1 MSQVADAVSS
11 FWRAMRLLVTS
22 SIRVAPWQA
31 VLCLAE
37 TSGVILQLLQPLCL
51 AWFVA
56 GAVAH
61 DTSSMTHAAGVFVAQ
76 IAVSRALVWLGMN
89 ARAGQL
95 ERVSYA
101 FDARIAE
108 ITASVPTIDHLDD
121 PYYLDQL
128 QIMREERGS
137 LGLAVNTLLNSLNGL
152 AGVVGVIALA
162 VTADWRML
170 LVAVAGIPG
179 VLVGPLLARWQG
191 RAEAAG
197 AERGRLAAHL
207 MQVGSSPAGG
217 GEIRVFGLADPLR
230 SRLAAATRAWW
241 APKVGLALK
250 ESMVNVAVQ
259 VVFYGAAGAVLAFL
273 VRDAIAGRVSVGELT
288 LALLLVGRLQAVSGS
303 LRGIIH
309 NIAAMTRT
317 AGRFLW
323 LVDETARIRAAHAGR
338 DTPPARLTGG
348 LVLDQIAYRYP
359 RHGSPALDDVSLT
372 LPAGHVIALVGENGA
387 GKSTLVNLITGML
400 TPTSGSIRIDG
411 MDLRSLDPAAWR
423 SRLAGA
429 FQDHV
434 RFEFQVR
441 ETVGIGDLPALDN
454 ESEVRRAIHAGAAE
468 AVLASLPHGVHTQL
482 GVTWPG
488 GVDLSGGQW
497 QRLAIARGM
506 MRGTPLIRVLDE
518 PTAALDAATEHE
530 LFDRY
535 AQAAKTGRDNG
546 TITILVT
553 HRFSTVAAAD
563 LVVVLDSGHVIEQG
577 THTELIARGG
587 HYSDLYELQAR
598 GYR

>member
-1 MSQVADAVSS
+1 MNRVVGALRAS
-11 FWRAMRLLVTS
+11 WRAMRLLVTC
-22 SIRVAPWQA
+22 SIQVAPWQA
-31 VLCLAE
+31 VLCMAE
-37 TSGVILQLLQPLCL
+37 TVGVVVQLLRPLYL
-51 AWFVA
+51 AWFVS
-56 GAVAH
+56 GAVAR
-61 DTSSMTHAAGVFVAQ
+61 DTALMALAAGAFVAQ
-76 IAVSRALVWLGMN
+76 IAVGRALVWLGMN

-108 ITASVPTIDHLDD
+108 ISASVPTVEHLDD

-162 VTADWRML
+162 ATADWRML
-170 LVAVAGIPG
+170 LVAVAGVPG
-179 VLVGPLLARWQG
+179 VLAGPLLARWQG
-191 RAEAAG
+191 KAEAAG
-197 AERGRLAAHL
+197 AEPGRLAAHL
-207 MQVGSSPAGG
+207 MQVGTSAPGG
-217 GEIRVFGLADPLR
+217 SEIRVLGLGDPLR
-230 SRLAAATRAWW
+230 ARLAAATRAWW
-241 APKVGLALK
+241 APKVGLALR
-250 ESMVNVAVQ
+250 ESVVNVAVQ
-259 VVFYGAAGAVLAFL
+259 VVFYGAAGAILALL
-273 VRDAIAGRVSVGELT
+273 VRDAITGTVSVAELT
-288 LALLLVGRLQAVSGS
+288 LALLLVGRLQGVSGS

-309 NIAAMTRT
+309 NVAAMTRT

-323 LVDETARIRAAHAGR
+323 LVDEGARIRAGHGGG
-338 DTPPARLTGG
+338 TPPAKLSHA
-348 LVLDQIAYRYP
+348 LVLDRVSYRYP
-359 RHGSPALDDVSLT
+359 RQERAALDDISLT
-372 LPAGHVIALVGENGA
+372 LPAGRVIALVAENGA

-400 TPTSGSIRIDG
+400 TPTSGSIRVDG
-411 MDLRSLDPAAWR
+411 VDQATLDPAAWR

-434 RFEFQVR
+434 RFEFR
-441 ETVGIGDLPALDN
+441 LSDTVGIGDLPVRDN
-454 ESEVRRAIHAGAAE
+454 ESAVRHALQAGAAE
-468 AVLASLPHGVHTQL
+468 AVLASTPNGLDTQL
-482 GVTWPG
+482 GATWPG

-506 MRGTPLIRVLDE
+506 MRRTPLIRILDE

-530 LFDRY
+530 LFDSY
-535 AQAAKTGRDNG
+535 THAAKAGRDNG

-563 LVVVLDSGHVIEQG
+563 QVVVLDSGRIIEEG
-577 THTELIARGG
+577 THTELIARDG
-587 HYSDLYELQAR
+587 HYSDLYQLQAR

>member
-1 MSQVADAVSS
+1 MSRVVDAIRS

-31 VLCLAE
+31 LLCLAE

-51 AWFVA
+51 AWFVS
-56 GAVAH
+56 GAVAR
-61 DTSSMTHAAGVFVAQ
+61 DRTLMALAAGGFVAQ
-76 IAVSRALVWLGMN
+76 IAVGRALVWLGMN
-89 ARAGQL
+89 ARASQL

-108 ITASVPTIDHLDD
+108 ITASVPTIEHLDD
-121 PYYLDQL
+121 PHYLDQV

-179 VLVGPLLARWQG
+179 VLAGPLIARWQG

-197 AERGRLAAHL
+197 AEPGRLAAHL

-230 SRLAAATRAWW
+230 RRLTAATRAWW
-241 APKVGLALK
+241 APKVGLAVR
-250 ESMVNVAVQ
+250 ESVVNVAVQ
-259 VVFYGAAGAVLAFL
+259 VVFYGAAGAVLALL
-273 VRDAIAGRVSVGELT
+273 VRDAIAGTVTVAGLT

-303 LRGIIH
+303 LSGILH

-338 DTPPARLTGG
+338 GTPPARLGDAV
-348 LVLDQIAYRYP
+348 VLDRVTYRYP
-359 RHGSPALDDVSLT
+359 RHDRPALDDISLT
-372 LPAGHVIALVGENGA
+372 LPAGRVIALVGENGA
-387 GKSTLVNLITGML
+387 GKTTLVNLITGML
-400 TPTSGSIRIDG
+400 APTSGSIRIDG
-411 MDLRSLDPAAWR
+411 VDLASLDPAVWR

-434 RFEFQVR
+434 RFEFCLN
-441 ETVGIGDLPALDN
+441 EAVGIGDLPARDN
-454 ESEVRRAIHAGAAE
+454 ESAVRRAIHAGAAE
-468 AVLASLPHGVHTQL
+468 AVLTSVPHGLDTQL

-506 MRGTPLIRVLDE
+506 MRRTPLIRILDE

-535 AQAAKTGRDNG
+535 TQAAKAGRDSG

-563 LVVVLDSGHVIEQG
+563 HVVVLDRGQVVEQG

>member
-1 MSQVADAVSS
+1 MSRVVDAVRS
-11 FWRAMRLLVTS
+11 FWRAMHLLVTS

-61 DTSSMTHAAGVFVAQ
+61 DTSLMALAAGAFVAQ
-76 IAVSRALVWLGMN
+76 IAVGRALIWLGMN

-108 ITASVPTIDHLDD
+108 ITASVPTIEHLDD
-121 PYYLDQL
+121 PHYLDQL

-137 LGLAVNTLLNSLNGL
+137 LGLAVNTLLNSLSGM

-162 VTADWRML
+162 ATADWRML
-170 LVAVAGIPG
+170 LVAVAGVPG

-207 MQVGSSPAGG
+207 MQVGGSPAGA

-241 APKVGLALK
+241 APKVGLAVR
-250 ESMVNVAVQ
+250 ESAVNIAVQ
-259 VVFYGAAGAVLAFL
+259 VIFYGAAGAVLAFL
-273 VRDAIAGRVSVGELT
+273 VRDAIGGPVSVAELT
-288 LALLLVGRLQAVSGS
+288 LALLLVGRLQGVSGS

-309 NIAAMTRT
+309 DVAAMTRT

-323 LVDETARIRAAHAGR
+323 LVDETARIRAAHAGW
-338 DTPPARLTGG
+338 DTPPATLRDE
-348 LVLDQIAYRYP
+348 LVLDRVTYRYP
-359 RHGSPALDDVSLT
+359 RHERPALEDVSLT
-372 LPAGHVIALVGENGA
+372 LPAGRVIALVGENGA
-387 GKSTLVNLITGML
+387 GKTTLVNLITGML
-400 TPTSGSIRIDG
+400 TPTSGAIRIDG
-411 MDLRSLDPAAWR
+411 VDLASLDPAGWR

-434 RFEFQVR
+434 RFEFHLR
-441 ETVGIGDLPALDN
+441 ETVGIGDLPARDD
-454 ESEVRRAIHAGAAE
+454 ESAVRRAIQAGAAE
-468 AVLASLPHGVHTQL
+468 AVLTSIPRGLDTQL

-506 MRGTPLIRVLDE
+506 MRGTPLIRILDE

-535 AQAAKTGRDNG
+535 TQAARAGRDAG

-563 LVVVLDSGHVIEQG
+563 HVVVLDRGRVIEQG
-577 THTELIARGG
+577 THTELITRGG
-587 HYSDLYELQAR
+587 HYSELYELQAR